1 MAIEK
6 LVGRWRRDMSQREN
20 GLLNRFLRQV
30 LIYLISLLIVAG
42 IIYLGIN
49 LAYSRYIMP
58 VDVNNTESIEIEIP
72 RGSSLG
78 KISDILYENNL
89 IRNKTVFKLYVDISN
104 KTSKLKAGKYNL
116 SRDMDLGQIMDELLT
131 GNAAVDT
138 VKITIIEGWDIR
150 KIARYLVNEK
160 GFQFTEQEFVDAA
173 KVENFTDYVFLQDIP
188 EDRKKKEV
196 GIAPIEGYLF
206 PDTYLVYE
214 DASPQDI
221 MRKMLTQFEKV
232 YNESVLE
239 KAQELEMSMDDVVI
253 LASVIQ
259 REARVS
265 EEFPKISAV
274 FHNRLKKE
282 MPLGADSTIQ
292 FLVNEDRWAFSN
304 LELEIE
310 SPYNTY
316 QNTGLPIGPI
326 SSPGRLALTSAVN
339 PYAEWMDS
347 KEPYLY
353 FVLKDPKTGEHVFNT
368 NYEQHLKDKEQYE
381 SSWKNI
387 DD

>member
-1 MAIEK
+1 
-6 LVGRWRRDMSQREN
+6 MSQREN

-196 GIAPIEGYLF
+196 GIAL
-206 PDTYLVYE
+206 
-214 DASPQDI
+214 
-221 MRKMLTQFEKV
+221 
-232 YNESVLE
+232 
-239 KAQELEMSMDDVVI
+239 
-253 LASVIQ
+253 
-259 REARVS
+259 
-265 EEFPKISAV
+265 
-274 FHNRLKKE
+274 
-282 MPLGADSTIQ
+282 
-292 FLVNEDRWAFSN
+292 
-304 LELEIE
+304 
-310 SPYNTY
+310 
-316 QNTGLPIGPI
+316 
-326 SSPGRLALTSAVN
+326 
-339 PYAEWMDS
+339 
-347 KEPYLY
+347 
-353 FVLKDPKTGEHVFNT
+353 
-368 NYEQHLKDKEQYE
+368 
-381 SSWKNI
+381 
-387 DD
+387 